1 MLIKY
6 YMNIKVKRLIYYFSG
21 CDYKFNYYM
30 HFYFNEVFKYRQ
42 YNIKFWIIILFL
54 DNIIILGDYG
64 IVG

>member
-30 HFYFNEVFKYRQ
+30 HFYFNGVFKYRQ
-42 YNIKFWIIILFL
+42 YNIKF
-54 DNIIILGDYG
+54 
-64 IVG
+64 